1 MSVLSWL
8 HTPPAPVI
16 HEGRKIIRIGFQAYT
31 PKGVPVQTKE
41 EKNAKARERYE
52 RNIDAERFRKTKAGR
67 LSAERGDS
75 GGVREFEAACAIARG
90 ERKKVGA

>member
-1 MSVLSWL
+1 MSLLWL
-8 HTPPAPVI
+8 VNPPTPIV

-52 RNIDAERFRKTKAGR
+52 RNIAAERFRKTKAGR
-67 LSAERGDS
+67 LSAVSGDS

-90 ERKKVGA
+90 ERQKVGA